1 MTSQTIKNSRC
12 PPNLTAGKKK
22 ITNLNHFMQE
32 SWLIFNDR
40 NSSGSNCDGNGSIP
54 VAITQQY

>member
-1 MTSQTIKNSRC
+1 MSTKFNSR
-12 PPNLTAGKKK
+12 KKK